1 LSGRWLSRRC
11 RWIPR
16 SWRCCPIEGG
26 GGCCPLTRNG
36 RTWGCGH
43 CLGGSSGR
51 GIGATAPGALGR
63 LPFPS
68 TAPSAPVGGYR
79 GRKLY
84 CRQIRSF
91 TRAQELLRQGHN
103 YLDRDGDGVACESLR

>member
-11 RWIPR
+11 RWIQR
-16 SWRCCPIEGG
+16 SLSCCPIEGF
-26 GGCCPLTRNG
+26 GGCGPLTRMAG
-36 RTWGCGH
+36 P
-43 CLGGSSGR
+43 R
-51 GIGATAPGALGR
+51 GIERPWDWRHGTRRPGQAAAPSA
-63 LPFPS
+63 
-68 TAPSAPVGGYR
+68 APSAPVGGYR